1 MLRRAVVLLLSLL
14 AADVAAQ
21 QVTLTVSD
29 AGSLMQDATLDDY
42 AQGYIIGLTP
52 VTYTVT
58 LSGNQGVCATVQLKG
73 ATAAGSDHGLS
84 DVRWGLTAANQT
96 TTLAT
101 TAATVRSHLLTTTS
115 TSTRT
120 ATGVIYFRTINLS
133 WGDGPKTY
141 LGPDLIFDV
150 SARRASSC

>member
-1 MLRRAVVLLLSLL
+1 MFRRAVVLLLSLL

-21 QVTLTVSD
+21 TVTLTVSD
-29 AGSLMQDATLDDY
+29 AGKLMQNATLDDY
-42 AQGYIIGLTP
+42 ANEYIIGSTP

-133 WGDGPKTY
+133 WEDGPKTY

>member
-1 MLRRAVVLLLSLL
+1 MLRRAVALLLSLL

-133 WGDGPKTY
+133 WEDGPKTY